1 MDINEILKTE
11 ESRKSFLIGLVFL
24 SKVDGVDESEKVFF
38 ENAAASLRLSEEAR
52 AEVNLSWDQEVM
64 PEIKFEDK
72 KASLFFMIQAIQLS
86 NVDNFYSEAEKEYI
100 YNVAKKL
107 KISNDSVR
115 KIEAWVEEGLKWQA
129 KGNELLSLEV

>member
-1 MDINEILKTE
+1 MNINEILKTE
-11 ESRKSFLIGLVFL
+11 ESRKNFLIGLVFL

-38 ENAAASLRLSEEAR
+38 ENAAASLSLSEEAR
-52 AEVNLSWDQEVM
+52 VEVNLSWDQDVM

-107 KISNDSVR
+107 KVSNDSVR
-115 KIEAWVEEGLKWQA
+115 KIEEWVEEGLKWQA